1 MDSNSGS
8 ISVSKFI
15 KVGTYQIKI
24 VGILPD
30 KTTKMSSIFT
40 IEIKRNLKEKLNSKI
55 EIMASTTTSY
65 SLSFIDGTPD
75 EYVTHQLL
83 PYFVKFN
90 FPVYQLMPSKKSDVG
105 SHLIQGQ
112 LYQTEKIISFQIIL
126 SVINLAPYY
135 LSGKI
140 PN

>member
-1 MDSNSGS
+1 VDSNSGL

-40 IEIKRNLKEKLNSKI
+40 IEIKRNTKEKVNSKI

-75 EYVTHQLL
+75 E
-83 PYFVKFN
+83 
-90 FPVYQLMPSKKSDVG
+90 
-105 SHLIQGQ
+105 
-112 LYQTEKIISFQIIL
+112 
-126 SVINLAPYY
+126 
-135 LSGKI
+135 
-140 PN
+140 